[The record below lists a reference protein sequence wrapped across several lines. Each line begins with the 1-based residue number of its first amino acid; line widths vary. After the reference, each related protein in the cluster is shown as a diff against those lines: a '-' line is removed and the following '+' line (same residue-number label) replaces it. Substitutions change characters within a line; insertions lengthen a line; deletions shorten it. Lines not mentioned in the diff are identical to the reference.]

1 MKWLSKSTMS
11 EFLRTGLVWIAG
23 GVALGVLAMLGLGGV
38 TAFMRGAGAALP
50 APEVTV
56 IAFPSPAPPTATVIA
71 PPAKATPTPA
81 VTPPSAGGPAM
92 RVGDYVEV
100 TGTGGEGLRLR
111 DSPGIHAGVN
121 LLAVDSEVF
130 QIRQGPQDA
139 DGHTWYELVSP
150 SDAGRSGWA
159 VADFL
164 QQSTSP

>member
-1 MKWLSKSTMS
+1 MRWSSNVRMP
-11 EFLRTGLVWIAG
+11 EFLRAGLVWIAG
-23 GVALGVLAMLGLGGV
+23 GVVLGVLVLLAVGGL
-38 TAFMRGAGAALP
+38 TAFSRGAGRELP

-56 IAFPSPAPPTATVIA
+56 IPYPSPAPPTATTA
-71 PPAKATPTPA
+71 PPPATPTPTSP

-92 RVGDYVEV
+92 RIGDYVEV

-111 DSPGIHAGVN
+111 SAPGKNASIN
-121 LLAVDSEVF
+121 LLAFDSEVF
-130 QIRQGPQDA
+130 QIRQGPQAA
-139 DGHTWYELVSP
+139 DGHTWYDLVSP